1 MHDSGDAVDV
11 FLAQLRDLHLDGG
24 ELHLPAPV
32 SQEVVLVVL
41 GQPGAL
47 EDRDV
52 VRGRDEQYLQVL
64 FQILTFK
71 LKTKIVKFKRD

>member
-11 FLAQLRDLHLDGG
+11 FLAELRDLHLDGG
-24 ELHLPAPV
+24 ELHLPTAV

-41 GQPGAL
+41 RQAGPL

-52 VRGRDEQYLQVL
+52 VRGRDEQYLQLVL
-64 FQILTFK
+64 QIVN
-71 LKTKIVKFKRD
+71 I